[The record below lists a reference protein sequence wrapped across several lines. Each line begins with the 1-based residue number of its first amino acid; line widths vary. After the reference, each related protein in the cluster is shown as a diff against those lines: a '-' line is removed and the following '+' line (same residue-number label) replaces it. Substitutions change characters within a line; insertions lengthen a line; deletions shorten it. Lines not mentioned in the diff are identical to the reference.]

1 MKFGNCFAL
10 VLILAAAPVSGA
22 TKDQALPDKEMLK
35 LMEFLRE
42 MEMIKQ
48 MDMMRDLQL
57 LEASGAQANNSA
69 SRKAAPAN
77 KKETLK

>member
-1 MKFGNCFAL
+1 MKFANCFTL
-10 VLILAAAPVSGA
+10 VLILAAAPVSSA

-48 MDMMRDLQL
+48 MEMMRDLQQV
-57 LEASGAQANNSA
+57 ETIGAQAKQSGP
-69 SRKAAPAN
+69 RGAAPA

>member
-10 VLILAAAPVSGA
+10 ALLLAAAPVSGA
-22 TKDQALPDKEMLK
+22 TQDRALPDKEMLK

-48 MDMMRDLQL
+48 MEMMRDLQL
-57 LEASGAQANNSA
+57 LEAGGAPANNSTP
-69 SRKAAPAN
+69 RKAAPAT

>member
-1 MKFGNCFAL
+1 MKFGKGFAL
-10 VLILAAAPVSGA
+10 VLLLAAAPASGA
-22 TKDQALPDKEMLK
+22 TKDQAPPDKEMLK

-57 LEASGAQANNSA
+57 LEAGGAQANNSA